1 MGLLTREQILAADDI
16 KKEPVRVP
24 EWGGEV
30 LIAAMNG
37 AARDAWEQSLIT
49 EEKLRLE
56 NIAARLVAHCAVDE
70 NGARLFTDA
79 DIVALGKKSSKAL
92 ARCVKAAQR
101 LNGLTG
107 ADLEELAK
115 N

>member
-1 MGLLTREQILAADDI
+1 MALLTRDQILAADDI
-16 KKEPVRVP
+16 KKETVQVP

-30 LIAAMNG
+30 LIASMSG
-37 AARDAWEQSLIT
+37 AARDEWEQSLIGD
-49 EEKLRLE
+49 EKLRLE

-70 NGARLFTDA
+70 SGARLFTGA
-79 DIVALGKKSSKAL
+79 DIAKLGKKSSRAL

-107 ADLEELAK
+107 ADLEELVK

>member
-1 MGLLTREQILAADDI
+1 MALLTREQILSTNDI
-16 KKEPVRVP
+16 KTQTVDVP

-30 LIAAMNG
+30 IIASMSG
-37 AARDAWEQSLIT
+37 AARDAWEQSLIGDQKVT
-49 EEKLRLE
+49 LK
-56 NIAARLVAHCAVDE
+56 NIAARLVAFSAVDDKG
-70 NGARLFTDA
+70 NRLFSND
-79 DIVALGKKSSKAL
+79 DVDALGKKSAKAL
-92 ARCVKAAQR
+92 SRCVKASQR